1 MPDDPSPR
9 SRPSV
14 RRLRPAEE
22 LLRSGERLYYEGEFL
37 LAAREFARA
46 RRHDPTLFEA
56 WAGEVDACLQGG
68 DLPGAEEVANEAI
81 ASYGRVAVFYA
92 AKALVLAH
100 QGFLREAGQHSDIAV
115 EHDED
120 RTFTWLSRGEVMLAM
135 LASGGRGMMHSVEH
149 CFARAAQHDE
159 THWRVHLRAAL
170 AYARW
175 GHPDRAIERL
185 RQVADLRPANPF
197 VWQLIGDCRREQG
210 ENAMAREAYHTA
222 LSRRPD
228 YLPAIDALRSMT
240 LWGRLRGS
248 LAGLLRRRRTR

>member
-1 MPDDPSPR
+1 MPDTSPNPPHR
-9 SRPSV
+9 SV

-22 LLRSGERLYYEGEFL
+22 LLRSGERLYYDGEFL

-46 RRHDPTLFEA
+46 RRHDPTLFAA
-56 WAGEVDACLQGG
+56 WAGEVDACLQEG
-68 DLPGAEEVANEAI
+68 DLPGAEEVADEAI

-100 QGFLREAGQHSDIAV
+100 QGFLKEASQHSDIAV
-115 EHDED
+115 EHDEG
-120 RTFTWLSRGEVMLAM
+120 RTFTWLSRGEVM

-210 ENAMAREAYHTA
+210 ESAMAREAYHAA
-222 LSRRPD
+222 LSRRRD

-240 LWGRLRGS
+240 LWGRLRER
-248 LAGLLRRRRTR
+248 LARLLSRKRRT